1 MNKMCLLCARTS
13 PDNNLFCQET
23 YCPAEMSP
31 YILDYGEW
39 LSDIEI
45 IRPVIVLRSSTLYE
59 AQHNKQKV
67 LLKVAHPGLEHT
79 NRLKRE
85 AEFLQQL
92 ASAQQGEASL
102 PRLLPPYANT
112 TVAKD
117 AYGKAMLK
125 GHLLYFSLFEHF
137 EGDSLRDVLVKNPQ
151 LWIYHVGWIMIGLAS
166 TVAFLQSQ
174 GQELLHYGL
183 SPEAVL
189 VRFDAEQDVSQ
200 VLLCDLGIASDHRN
214 VKQNWYP
221 GFVLP
226 AYTAP
231 ELVDTAAPKA
241 SYASDVYGL
250 GLILYELL
258 VGAPAYSFQL
268 SSDEEVYAAV
278 RQNQHVRMNR
288 FEDVKDVAD
297 IAVKAVGQ
305 APAERQ
311 QSAADVARALLKIF
325 GDTPAKKQHLWFS
338 PRSALLVTAALLL
351 IAFLITAGLYISH
364 SVEDTSASQ
373 AVTQL
378 LPRWETR

>member
-1 MNKMCLLCARTS
+1 MNKICLLCARTS

-45 IRPVIVLRSSTLYE
+45 IRPVVVLRSSVLYE

-85 AEFLQQL
+85 AEFLQRL
-92 ASAQQGEASL
+92 AGAKQREASL
-102 PRLLPPYANT
+102 PHLLPPYANT

-125 GHLLYFSLFEHF
+125 GHLLYFYLFEHF
-137 EGDSLRDVLVKNPQ
+137 GGDSLRDVLIKKPQ
-151 LWIYHVGWIMIGLAS
+151 LWIYHIGWIMLGLAS

-189 VRFDAEQDVSQ
+189 VQFDAEQDVPRI
-200 VLLCDLGIASDHRN
+200 LLCDLGIASDHRN
-214 VKQNWYP
+214 LKNNWYP
-221 GFVLP
+221 DFVLP

-231 ELVDTAAPKA
+231 ELIDNAAPKA

-258 VGAPAYSFQL
+258 VGAPVFSFKL
-268 SSDEEVYAAV
+268 SSDGEVYEAV
-278 RQNQHVRMNR
+278 RQNRRLRMNR

-297 IAVKAVGQ
+297 IAVKAVSQ

-311 QSAADVARALLKIF
+311 QSAADVAKALLKIF
-325 GDTPAKKQHLWFS
+325 GDTPAQQQSHWRS
-338 PRSALLVTAALLL
+338 PRRALLVTAVLLI
-351 IAFLITAGLYISH
+351 IAFLITAGLYVMS
-364 SVEDTSASQ
+364 
-373 AVTQL
+373 
-378 LPRWETR
+378 